1 MFRTI
6 TDFKGTFEHE
16 TKSTKAVFDALT
28 PESLSQSIAGDHR
41 TIGRIAWHIV
51 YTFQEMLGHIG
62 LKFSGFSEDIP
73 ADPKVISEKYMEYAD
88 ALMNQVKDW
97 DDEKLLETDN
107 LYGEQWR
114 KGATLLILFK
124 HEIHHR
130 GQITVLMR
138 QAGLKVPDIY
148 GPAYEGWA
156 AYNAEPPKI

>member
-6 TDFKGTFEHE
+6 TDFKSTFEHE
-16 TKSTKAVFDALT
+16 TKATKAVFDALT
-28 PESLSQSIAGDHR
+28 PESLSQAIAGDHR

-51 YTFQEMLGHIG
+51 YTFQEMLAHIG
-62 LKFSGFSEDIP
+62 LKFSDFSEDIP
-73 ADPKVISEKYMEYAD
+73 ADPKVISEKYMEYAT
-88 ALMNQVKDW
+88 ALMDQVKDW
-97 DDEKLLETDN
+97 DDEKLLETDD
-107 LYGEQWR
+107 LYGEQWK
-114 KGATLLILFK
+114 KGATLLILFN